1 MMSRAG
7 TTFTGWVGW
16 VWFAGIMLITI
27 GLFDI
32 FQGIVALINDDFAVL
47 VEDGVLVVD
56 LTTWGWVHIIIG
68 AVLVLA
74 GAGVLSGSVWGR
86 SLGVIVAILNALA
99 QLTIMPSYPFWALII
114 IALDVIVIYALVVHG
129 GEAEAV

>member
-1 MMSRAG
+1 
-7 TTFTGWVGW
+7 
-16 VWFAGIMLITI
+16 MLVTI

-47 VEDGVLVVD
+47 VENGVLVVD
-56 LTTWGWVHIIIG
+56 LTTWGWIHIIVG

-99 QLTIMPSYPFWALII
+99 QLTIMPAYPFWALII
-114 IALDVIVIYALVVHG
+114 IALDVLVIYALVVHG
-129 GEAEAV
+129 REVEAA

>member
-1 MMSRAG
+1 MMSRTG
-7 TTFTGWVGW
+7 TTVTGWVGW
-16 VWFAGIMLITI
+16 VWFAGIMLVTI

-32 FQGIVALINDDFAVL
+32 FQGIIALISDDFTVL
-47 VEDGVLVVD
+47 VEAGVLVVN
-56 LTTWGWVHIIIG
+56 LTTWGWVHIIVG

-99 QLTIMPSYPFWALII
+99 QLTIMPAYPIWALII

>member
-1 MMSRAG
+1 MSRAG

-99 QLTIMPSYPFWALII
+99 QLTIMPAYPIWALII

-129 GEAEAV
+129 REAAAV

>member
-1 MMSRAG
+1 MSRTA
-7 TTFTGWVGW
+7 TTFSGWVGW
-16 VWFAGIMLITI
+16 VWFAGIMLVTI

-47 VEDGVLVVD
+47 VENGVLVVD
-56 LTTWGWVHIIIG
+56 LTTWGWIHIIVG

-99 QLTIMPSYPFWALII
+99 QLTIMPAYPFWALII
-114 IALDVIVIYALVVHG
+114 IALDVLVIYALVVHG
-129 GEAEAV
+129 REVEAA